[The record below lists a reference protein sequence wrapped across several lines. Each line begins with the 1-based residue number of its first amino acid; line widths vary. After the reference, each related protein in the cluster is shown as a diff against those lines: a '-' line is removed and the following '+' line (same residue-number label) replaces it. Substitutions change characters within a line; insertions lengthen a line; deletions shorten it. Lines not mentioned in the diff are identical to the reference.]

1 MPETSSFRAR
11 VLPTLLRVLLVQAVA
26 VALLAALQLRF
37 GR

>member
-1 MPETSSFRAR
+1 MPDSSSFRSR

-26 VALLAALQLRF
+26 VAVLAALQVRY